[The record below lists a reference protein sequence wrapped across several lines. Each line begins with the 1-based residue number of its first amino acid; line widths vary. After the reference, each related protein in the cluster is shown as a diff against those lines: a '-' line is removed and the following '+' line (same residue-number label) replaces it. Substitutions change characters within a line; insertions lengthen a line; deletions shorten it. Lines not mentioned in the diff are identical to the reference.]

1 MIQKFKEGAYSE
13 NASKPQLYIVIVGA
27 VTEQA
32 WCADLKVMFQ
42 AVLGRA
48 HAYSIGPR
56 YVKCLRPKKEGR
68 ELVECLSD

>member
-13 NASKPQLYIVIVGA
+13 NASTPQLYIVIVGA

-48 HAYSIGPR
+48 HVYSIGPR
-56 YVKCLRPKKEGR
+56 
-68 ELVECLSD
+68 